1 MSDILELI
9 KSRRT
14 IKEFQPK
21 FVSWENISRVL
32 DAGRHAPSCGNLQNW
47 KFILVYNAGQKQSL
61 AEVCY
66 GQYEIAMAWTLI
78 VVCAEPE
85 KVERYYGSR
94 GRNLY
99 TIQNCAAVVQ
109 NMLLEAHSLGLG
121 TRWVGAFDEEAVKN
135 QLNIPDEISVQAIV
149 ALGYAKDTP
158 EKPPK
163 YPLEPITYFSRWRS
177 RIKDP
182 ARYMND
188 IASIL
193 ARKKD
198 AATGAFKEVISES
211 KELFRSDS
219 KEKPNSKDGSKPNDQ
234 TKSPDETDDGSE
246 GKKDQSKKKQE
257 KEYII

>member
-1 MSDILELI
+1 MSDILDLI

-47 KFILVYNAGQKQSL
+47 KFILVYNSDQKQSL
-61 AEVCY
+61 AELCY
-66 GQYEIAMAWTLI
+66 GQYEIALAWILI

-85 KVERYYGSR
+85 KAERYYGSR

-99 TIQNCAAVVQ
+99 TVQNCAAVTQ

-121 TRWVGAFDEEAVKN
+121 TRWVGAFDEEGVRN
-135 QLNIPDEISVQAIV
+135 LLNVPAEISIQSIV
-149 ALGYAKDTP
+149 ALGHAKDTP

-163 YPLEPITYFSRWRS
+163 FPLEPITYFSKWRS

-182 ARYMND
+182 AKYMND

-198 AATGAFKEVISES
+198 AAAGAVKQVISEG
-211 KELFRSDS
+211 KELFKSDS
-219 KEKPNSKDGSKPNDQ
+219 KPDAKDESGEKDK
-234 TKSPDETDDGSE
+234 TEKSE
-246 GKKDQSKKKQE
+246 KKTE
-257 KEYII
+257 KEYIINY